1 MDKEA
6 LLKRQEE
13 LKNQFEE
20 TTKQVAEAQAY
31 LNQLSGAYLEIDKM
45 LKDLEK
51 PAEPEKTDE
60 NPTPNKD

>member
-60 NPTPNKD
+60 NKT